1 MNQPKKPII
10 WSISGSD
17 CSGGAGIAADIKTG
31 HALGV
36 EVCHLITANT
46 VQNSKQL
53 VSVNPIACDIL
64 QQQVEAL
71 ITDKPP
77 SIIKVGIVATL
88 AQVNWLTDT
97 LATLRR
103 QFPTLKTVYDPV
115 GSASVSGTFI
125 DYPLTALSSLLKE
138 IDVIT
143 PNLGEAQQLS
153 QLAKV
158 DSAQANGSDISP
170 AEIMAAGI
178 LSLGVKSVII
188 KGGHVAPN
196 SEHQASNKADNNK
209 VTDYCLNRLDTDL
222 ASAIKTPE
230 MAATAVSYQLSSERI
245 DSRYSHGGGCSFA
258 SAIASYLA
266 HGYLLRDAFTLAKAF
281 MQKGFIANFGR
292 NDSYGAFEQVSHAK
306 ETSGPRT
313 ESQCT
318 EKQSIENQQ
327 KTVIGHHFPQVE
339 DKVNQSYQALGGF
352 KTLGLPDKTNSEIK
366 RDGSQSLGIY
376 PVVDSLEWLERLL
389 PLELNIIQL
398 RIKDISDFKALD
410 GIIAKAVALYKNSA
424 TRLFINDYWQLA
436 IKHGAYGVHIGQEDL
451 QDADLSAIQQA
462 GLRLGVSTHG
472 CYEFLLAQQLKP
484 SYLAIGAIFPTN
496 TKDMTGQI
504 QGLDNLQSILSLST
518 DIPIVAIGGIN
529 HERAARVWQTGVDSL
544 AVVTAITEAENPEQA
559 TKALQSLCR
568 ESILI

>member
-97 LATLRR
+97 LATLRQ

-125 DYPLTALSSLLKE
+125 DYPLTALSPLLQE

-153 QLAKV
+153 QLAEV
-158 DSAQANGSDISP
+158 DSAQANDSAISP
-170 AEIMAAGI
+170 TEIMAASI

-188 KGGHVAPN
+188 KGGHVAPK
-196 SEHQASNKADNNK
+196 SEHKASNKADNNK
-209 VTDYCLNRLDTDL
+209 VTDYCLNHLDTDL

-245 DSRYSHGGGCSFA
+245 DCRYSHGGGCSFA

-281 MQKGFIANFGR
+281 MQKGFIANIGR
-292 NDSYGAFEQVSHAK
+292 NDSYGAFEQVSNAK
-306 ETSGPRT
+306 ETSSPRT
-313 ESQCT
+313 ED
-318 EKQSIENQQ
+318 QSTENQQ
-327 KTVIGHHFPQVE
+327 KNVIGHHFPQVE

-352 KTLGLPDKTNSEIK
+352 ETLGLPNKTNSEIK
-366 RDGSQSLGIY
+366 RDASQSLGLY

-389 PLELNIIQL
+389 PLKLNIIQL
-398 RIKDISDFKALD
+398 RIKGICDIKALD
-410 GIIAKAVALYKNSA
+410 KIIAKAVALYKNSA

-529 HERAARVWQTGVDSL
+529 HERAAKVWQTGVDSL

-559 TKALQSLCR
+559 TKALQSVCR